1 MKGLAQGAKIKIVG
15 QCMAFCEAFQL
26 VQTGIKGL
34 PLNTFLD
41 FWLDMEFPE
50 NDLTN
55 NLPSK
60 SFEVLVE
67 W

>member
-1 MKGLAQGAKIKIVG
+1 
-15 QCMAFCEAFQL
+15 MAFCEAFQL

-41 FWLDMEFPE
+41 FWLEFPE
-50 NDLTN
+50 NDLTT

>member
-26 VQTGIKGL
+26 EQTGIKGL

-41 FWLDMEFPE
+41 FWLEFPE
-50 NDLTN
+50 NDLTT